1 MAFRSIRRTIPASP
15 VNKSFQIAEAP
26 QTLVAPGQISCFAW
40 EGAYIEPNDQSA
52 ESMTNTQ
59 PNPELERFIA
69 SLMYGE

>member
-1 MAFRSIRRTIPASP
+1 MSS
-15 VNKSFQIAEAP
+15 
-26 QTLVAPGQISCFAW
+26 FAW

-52 ESMTNTQ
+52 ESMDPVTQ